1 MMSKQTKIPLLAITL
16 WLAAGNLFA
25 QHQELGEKP
34 SIWQGKEKSDSAS
47 NSLRN
52 AFIKGTMHGHLRYF
66 FMETNNTGELS
77 DYYANAAGGGIK
89 FETAPIKGFQLGI
102 SGFFTFNLASSPLG
116 DPDPKTGA
124 ANRYEIG
131 LFDQQDPYNTSDID
145 RLEELFLKYSFKKNH
160 ITIGKQLI
168 NTPFINLQDG
178 RMRPTEVNAIWSELH
193 SGKTK
198 WEGGLIKQISPRGT
212 VRWFNVGES
221 IGIYPMG
228 VNPDGGR
235 SAYRGNTE
243 SKGLVMAGITN
254 KSLKY
259 LTLQAWHMYVHNIFN
274 TTMLQADIKHPLG
287 DKGQLL
293 LGMQWIEQFRSGDG
307 GNVLQELRYVQ
318 DKQSGSFGA
327 MAGWE
332 KNQFKTTLAFNRIS
346 DKGRFLMP
354 REWGRDPFYTF
365 MARERNEGLANANAL
380 VSTFSYKFP
389 KTGIKTNLSM
399 GYFDLPDAADFARN
413 KYGLPSYTQLNLDI
427 RYDFKGWLQ
436 GLNTQ
441 LLIYHKWKTEDGELA
456 GKYLINK
463 VNMQGWNIVFNYNF

>member
-1 MMSKQTKIPLLAITL
+1 MMSKLRKTPLLVISVL
-16 WLAAGNLFA
+16 LAAGNLFA

-34 SIWQGKEKSDSAS
+34 SIWQEKNKQKNDTT
-47 NSLRN
+47 SLLH
-52 AFIKGTMHGHLRYF
+52 AFKNGTMHGHIRYF
-66 FMETNNTGELS
+66 FMATDNTNDLS
-77 DYYANAAGGGIK
+77 DYYANALGGGIK
-89 FETAPIKGFQLGI
+89 FETAKVKGFQLGI
-102 SGFFTFNLASSPLG
+102 SGFFTFNIGSSPLG
-116 DPDPKTGA
+116 EPDPKTGA
-124 ANRYEIG
+124 GNRYEIG

-145 RLEELFLKYSFKKNH
+145 RLEELFLKYSFKNSS
-160 ITIGKQLI
+160 ITLGKQLI

-178 RMRPTEVNAIWSELH
+178 RMRPTEVSGLWSEINT
-193 SGKTK
+193 GKTK
-198 WEGGLIKQISPRGT
+198 WEGGLIKYISPRGT
-212 VRWFNVGES
+212 VKWFSVGES

-228 VNPDGGR
+228 VNPNGDR

-243 SKGLVMAGITN
+243 TKGLAMAGMTN

-274 TTMLQADIKHPLG
+274 TSMLQADIKHPFG
-287 DKGQLL
+287 EKGQLL
-293 LGMQWIEQFRSGDG
+293 LGFQWISQFRSGDG
-307 GNVLQELRYVQ
+307 GNYLPELRYVQ
-318 DKQSGSFGA
+318 DKQSGTFGA

-332 KNQFKTTLAFNRIS
+332 KNQFKTTLAFNRIT

-436 GLNTQ
+436 GLNSQ

>member
-1 MMSKQTKIPLLAITL
+1 MMRKQTKIPLLAITL

-34 SIWQGKEKSDSAS
+34 TIWHGKEKSDSTS
-47 NSLRN
+47 NSLLN
-52 AFIKGTMHGHLRYF
+52 AFRKGTMHGHLRYF

-89 FETAPIKGFQLGI
+89 FVTAPIKGFQLGI
-102 SGFFTFNLASSPLG
+102 SGFFTFNIGSSPLG
-116 DPDPKTGA
+116 EPDPKTGA
-124 ANRYEIG
+124 GNRYEIG

-145 RLEELFLKYSFKKNH
+145 RLEELFLKYNFKNSS
-160 ITIGKQLI
+160 ITLGKQLI

-178 RMRPTEVNAIWSELH
+178 RMRPTEVSGLWSEINTR
-193 SGKTK
+193 KTK
-198 WEGGLIKQISPRGT
+198 WEGGLIKHISPRGT
-212 VRWFNVGES
+212 VKWFNVGES

-228 VNPDGGR
+228 VNPDGER

-243 SKGLVMAGITN
+243 TKGLAMAGMTN

-274 TTMLQADIKHPLG
+274 TSMLQADIKHPFG
-287 DKGQLL
+287 EKGQLL
-293 LGMQWIEQFRSGDG
+293 LGFQWISQFRSGEG
-307 GNVLQELRYVQ
+307 GNYLPELRYVQ
-318 DKQSGSFGA
+318 DKQSGTFGA

-332 KNQFKTTLAFNRIS
+332 KNQFKTTLAFNRIT

-463 VNMQGWNIVFNYNF
+463 VNMQGWNIVLNYNF

>member
-1 MMSKQTKIPLLAITL
+1 MISKLIKTPLLVISVL
-16 WLAAGNLFA
+16 LAAGNLFA

-34 SIWQGKEKSDSAS
+34 SIWHGKEKSDSAS
-47 NSLRN
+47 NSLLN
-52 AFIKGTMHGHLRYF
+52 AFRKGTMHGHLRYF

-89 FETAPIKGFQLGI
+89 FVTAPIKGFQLGI
-102 SGFFTFNLASSPLG
+102 SGFFTFNIGSSPLG
-116 DPDPKTGA
+116 EPDPKTGA
-124 ANRYEIG
+124 GNRYEIG
-131 LFDQQDPYNTSDID
+131 LFDQQDHYNTSDID
-145 RLEELFLKYSFKKNH
+145 RLEELFLKYSFKNSS
-160 ITIGKQLI
+160 ITLGKQLI

-178 RMRPTEVNAIWSELH
+178 RMRPTEVSGLWSEINT
-193 SGKTK
+193 GKTK
-198 WEGGLIKQISPRGT
+198 WEGGLIKHISPRGT
-212 VRWFNVGES
+212 VKWFSVGES

-228 VNPDGGR
+228 VNPGGDR

-243 SKGLVMAGITN
+243 TKGLAMAGMTN

-259 LTLQAWHMYVHNIFN
+259 LTLQAWNMYVHNIFN
-274 TTMLQADIKHPLG
+274 TSMLQADIKHPFG
-287 DKGQLL
+287 EKGQLL
-293 LGMQWIEQFRSGDG
+293 LGFQWISQFRSGDG
-307 GNVLQELRYVQ
+307 GNYLPELRYVQ
-318 DKQSGSFGA
+318 NKQSGTFGA

-332 KNQFKTTLAFNRIS
+332 NNQFKTTLAFNRIT

>member
-235 SAYRGNTE
+235 SAYRGNTK

-380 VSTFSYKFP
+380 VSTFSYKFKKP
-389 KTGIKTNLSM
+389 GIKTLLSL

-456 GKYLINK
+456 EKYLINK
-463 VNMQGWNIVFNYNF
+463 VNMQGWNIVLNYNF

>member
-1 MMSKQTKIPLLAITL
+1 MMSKLRKIPLLVISVL
-16 WLAAGNLFA
+16 LAAGNLFA

-34 SIWQGKEKSDSAS
+34 SIWQEKNKQKNDTT
-47 NSLRN
+47 SLLH
-52 AFIKGTMHGHLRYF
+52 AFKNGTMQGHIRYF
-66 FMETNNTGELS
+66 FMATENTNDLS
-77 DYYANAAGGGIK
+77 DYYANALGGGIK
-89 FETAPIKGFQLGI
+89 FVTAPIKGFQLGI
-102 SGFFTFNLASSPLG
+102 SGFFTFNIGSSPLG
-116 DPDPKTGA
+116 EPDPKTGA
-124 ANRYEIG
+124 GNRYEIG

-145 RLEELFLKYSFKKNH
+145 RLEELFLKYSFKNSS
-160 ITIGKQLI
+160 ITLGKQLI

-178 RMRPTEVNAIWSELH
+178 RMRPTEVSGLWSELNT
-193 SGKTK
+193 GKTK
-198 WEGGLIKQISPRGT
+198 WEGGLIKQIAPRGT
-212 VRWFNVGES
+212 VKWFSVEES

-228 VNPDGGR
+228 VNPDGER
-235 SAYRGNTE
+235 SAYRGNTKT
-243 SKGLVMAGITN
+243 KGLAMAGMTN

-274 TTMLQADIKHPLG
+274 TSMLQADIKHPLG
-287 DKGQLL
+287 NNGQLL
-293 LGMQWIEQFRSGDG
+293 LGLQWIEQFRSGDG
-307 GNVLQELRYVQ
+307 GNYLPELRYVQ
-318 DKQSGSFGA
+318 DKQSGTFGA

-332 KNQFKTTLAFNRIS
+332 NNQFKTTLAFNRIT

-365 MARERNEGLANANAL
+365 MARERNEGLASANAL

-441 LLIYHKWKTEDGELA
+441 LLIYHKWKTEDGELD

-463 VNMQGWNIVFNYNF
+463 VNMQGWNIVFNYYF